1 MDFKHEPIMIK
12 EVIEGLQID
21 KDGIYLDGTL
31 GGAGH
36 SIEIVK
42 RLDRGKL
49 IGVDQDTD
57 ALEASSKR
65 LEAYKD
71 NVILVHNNYE
81 NIDKILEDLAI
92 DGLDGILLDIG
103 VSSYQLDQ
111 GDRGFSYHQDA
122 RLDMRM
128 DTSRE
133 FSAWNIVN
141 EYSEEDL
148 EYIIWNYGEDSWAR
162 RIAKF
167 IVEERKEKSIDTTLE
182 LVEVIKKAIPKKVRM
197 EGGHPARQTFQAIR
211 IEVNDELEVLK
222 NSIDKMVKALKK
234 GGRLAIITFHSLEDK
249 IVKDKFRDLNNDCTC
264 PPDFPICVCDKERQ
278 VKIIT
283 RKPLVASK
291 KELEENTR
299 SRSAKLRIAEKI

>member
-21 KDGIYLDGTL
+21 KDGLYLDGTL

-42 RLDRGKL
+42 RLDKGKL
-49 IGVDQDTD
+49 IGIDQDTD
-57 ALEASSKR
+57 ALEASAKR

-81 NIDKILEDLAI
+81 NVDQVLEELNI

-133 FSAWNIVN
+133 FSAWNVVN
-141 EYSEEDL
+141 EYSVEDL

-167 IVEERKEKSIDTTLE
+167 IVDERKEKPIDTTLE

-211 IEVNDELEVLK
+211 IEVNNELEVLK
-222 NSIDKMVKALKK
+222 NSIEKMVEALNK

-249 IVKDKFRDLNNDCTC
+249 IVKDKFRDLNKACTC
-264 PPDFPICVCDKERQ
+264 PPDFPICICDKKRQ

-283 RKPLVASK
+283 RRPLVASEA
-291 KELEENTR
+291 ELEENTR
-299 SRSAKLRIAEKI
+299 SRSAKLRIVEKI